1 MGSSTWMK
9 NFAILAG
16 ILTDTTMNLI
26 HQNAIQMNT
35 IVKQAFPS
43 DLNLNKTLKVMDF
56 VK

>member
-1 MGSSTWMK
+1 MK

>member
-43 DLNLNKTLKVMDF
+43 DLNLNKTLKVIDF